1 MIEFNGYLTGNAEN
15 YFHKRSRILGQKI
28 VLYGLLLFAP
38 GIVSFAFWLKDLS
51 FIAVFLSMLVCVMLF
66 TFIPKEKKEKHRLT
80 PKKIIVEE
88 DYVLCVSDK
97 YTETRS
103 INDVKK
109 VIDHGEY
116 YELCFSFGKLS
127 DKFICQKNLITKG
140 TIQEFETLFS
150 GKITRDKA

>member
-1 MIEFNGYLTGNAEN
+1 M
-15 YFHKRSRILGQKI
+15 
-28 VLYGLLLFAP
+28 
-38 GIVSFAFWLKDLS
+38 
-51 FIAVFLSMLVCVMLF
+51 
-66 TFIPKEKKEKHRLT
+66 
-80 PKKIIVEE
+80 EE